1 MAREIISSREHLREI
16 VGETSHRVE
25 GKVIDHIDNICC
37 RFIAA
42 STYVLVS
49 TKGKDGKLDV
59 SPRGDPA
66 GFVQVL
72 DEKTLAIPDRP
83 GNKRIDTFENLLANP
98 EVGMLFFIPGY
109 NFTLRVSGTASI
121 VVDQQLQS
129 SMAIN
134 GREPHLVL
142 LMTVS
147 EAFMHCA
154 KSIARGNMWTPEKWP
169 DTSNVPSLSEAMV
182 AHAELSES
190 RAENQTIID
199 DDFEQRMY

>member
-1 MAREIISSREHLREI
+1 MARETITTQQRLRDIIGQPSD
-16 VGETSHRVE
+16 RVT
-25 GKVIDHIDNICC
+25 GKVIDHIDDICS

-42 STYVLVS
+42 SPYVLVG
-49 TKGKDGKLDV
+49 TRGGDGKLDV

-72 DEKTLAIPDRP
+72 DAKTLAIPDRP
-83 GNKRIDTFENLLANP
+83 GNRRIDTFENLLANP
-98 EVGMLFFIPGY
+98 EVGMLFLIPGY

-121 VVDQQLQS
+121 VVDPELQA

-142 LMTVS
+142 LVNVT

-154 KSIARGNMWTPEKWP
+154 KSIARGNLWQPDNWP

-182 AHAELSES
+182 AHAKLSVS
-190 RAENQTIID
+190 TAEMQTIID